1 MGLQCI
7 SRSNNNHLLRLL
19 NQWSTRL
26 FDIIPSVNNANERNK
41 GHTVHKLH
49 QFAFHAKG
57 RNVFMREFI
66 IRAMEVRLDVN
77 GGDSSNIRDHFT
89 K

>member
-1 MGLQCI
+1 MHSG
-7 SRSNNNHLLRLL
+7 SNNNHLLRLL

-57 RNVFMREFI
+57 RNVFYEGI
-66 IRAMEVRLDVN
+66 CHQSHGSTVRLDVN
-77 GGDSSNIRDHFT
+77 GGDSSNIRDHFP